1 MHAAQRIERRSE
13 FSHVWAGGGFAGA
26 WRCEL
31 NNGQLHCD
39 PDIASALGIATEG
52 PLAAFLAV
60 VEHGE
65 REALRAAVQATLQDG
80 GRLDRRFR
88 ISHGPA
94 AGQWARLA
102 GRAHQGVLAA
112 ALTDLPGE
120 GVRMDSWRDAEQ
132 RFRHAFDQTPTTAV
146 QGYDRLRRV
155 IYWNNASELLYGWR
169 RDEAMGRLLEELIVP
184 PPMRGE
190 VVRLHTAWLE
200 SGTAIPAAELELQH
214 KDGSMVPVFSSHVM
228 LRNGWDEPEM
238 YCIDVDL
245 RQQRQAMLEGH
256 QRERQLSVL
265 SQVSHAG
272 WWEWDLLSDQL
283 RWSAEL
289 GRWFGV
295 GPGQALRQELLQ
307 GLDEATRQQLQ
318 PHWMAVQCGETLDLE
333 LRQLVG
339 GQERHFLLH
348 VEAPE
353 PTLPQRRIG
362 TLLDITESK
371 AAASRIDRLAR
382 HDDMTGL
389 PNRLQMSERLDEALS
404 RLRRNPQGKLLVACL
419 GLDRFRLVNESFGSS
434 RGDSLL
440 NACAERLRGRLR
452 AHDLLARLGGDQFG
466 VLIEGVPDE
475 AEAEAL
481 AQQLLALFR
490 QPFGSGEQEHY
501 LSASLGLSCW
511 PDDGNSAEALLQH
524 AETALHRAKE
534 QGGGHHQF
542 YRAEMNQRTLER
554 VQMLNRLRRA
564 QPQGELALHYQA
576 QLRLSDRSLLG
587 AEALLRW
594 HSPQLGLVPPD
605 RFIPLAEESGLIDA
619 EGGLGDWVLARCC
632 ETLARWQSGPLA
644 HLRLAANLS
653 ARQFRSGR
661 LPATV
666 ARLLQE
672 HGVPPE
678 RLELEVTESLLLDHD
693 QATQAQLF
701 ALKDL
706 GVALALDDFGTGY
719 SSLAMLRRVPVDVLK
734 IDRSFVKDLG
744 QDGEADALVR
754 AIVGMAKALKLQLVA
769 EGIET
774 ETQAAFLKALDCEA
788 GQGWLFGRPVPLDR
802 FSA

>member
-1 MHAAQRIERRSE
+1 MSTAKRQPAADLAHI
-13 FSHVWAGGGFAGA
+13 WAGGGFAGA
-26 WRCEL
+26 WRYEQQSARL
-31 NNGQLHCD
+31 QCD
-39 PDIASALGIATEG
+39 EDVATALGLAVEG
-52 PLAAFLAV
+52 PLTAFLAMV
-60 VEHGE
+60 D
-65 REALRAAVQATLQDG
+65 EADRAALLAAVQATAHDG

-88 ISHGPA
+88 IGHGPA

-102 GRAHQGVLAA
+102 GRASQGVLAA

-120 GVRMDSWRDAEQ
+120 GERMDSWRDAEQ

-155 IYWNNASELLYGWR
+155 IYWNAASEQLYGWR
-169 RDEAMGRLLEELIVP
+169 REEALGRLLEDLIVP
-184 PPMRGE
+184 PPMRAD

-200 SGTAIPAAELELQH
+200 QGVAIPAGELELQH

-272 WWEWDLLSDQL
+272 WWEWELLTDEV

-295 GPGQALRQELLQ
+295 GPGQAARLDLLRR
-307 GLDEATRQQLQ
+307 LDEATRQQLQ
-318 PHWMAVQCGETLDLE
+318 AHWIHVQRGGALDLE
-333 LRQLVG
+333 LRQLVA

-348 VEAPE
+348 VEAPD
-353 PTLPQRRIG
+353 PTVPQRRIG

-389 PNRLQMSERLDEALS
+389 PNRLQMSERLEEALS
-404 RLRRNPQGKLLVACL
+404 RQRRNPKGKLLVACL
-419 GLDRFRLVNESFGSS
+419 GLDRFRLVNESFGPS

-452 AHDLLARLGGDQFG
+452 AHDLLARLGGDHFG
-466 VLIEGVPDE
+466 VLIESVRDE
-475 AEAEAL
+475 AEAETL
-481 AQQLLALFR
+481 AQQLLGLFR

-511 PDDGNSAEALLQH
+511 PDDGSSAEVLLQH

-542 YRAEMNQRTLER
+542 YRAEMNERALER

-564 QPQGELALHYQA
+564 QPQGELSLHYQA
-576 QLRLSDRSLLG
+576 QRRLSDRSLMG

-594 HSPQLGLVPPD
+594 HSPQLGNVPPD
-605 RFIPLAEESGLIDA
+605 RFIPLAEESGLIDT

-632 ETLARWQSGPLA
+632 ETLAGWQGGPQA

-661 LPATV
+661 LPGTV

-672 HGVPPE
+672 HGVNPQ

-693 QATQAQLF
+693 QATQRQLF

-744 QDGEADALVR
+744 HDGEADALVR

-769 EGIET
+769 EGVET
-774 ETQAAFLKALDCEA
+774 EAQAAFLNALGCET
-788 GQGWLFGRPVPLDR
+788 GQGWLFGRPVPLDD
-802 FSA
+802 F